1 MITGIKTND
10 DLKKV
15 FNSNTNTL
23 IIVDFFADWCGPC
36 NVLGEVIEDLSVERN
51 DFILVKIDVEES
63 DEIVSEYHIRN
74 IPTLIFI
81 KNNEI
86 VERNV
91 GNISKENLIEKISK
105 YA

>member
-10 DLKKV
+10 ELKSILD
-15 FNSNTNTL
+15 SNKDKL

-36 NVLGEVIEDLSVERN
+36 NMLGQTIKDITNERN

-74 IPTLIFI
+74 IPALFFI
-81 KNNEI
+81 KNGE
-86 VERNV
+86 VV
-91 GNISKENLIEKISK
+91 DKTLGNLSKNNLIEKISK
-105 YA
+105 YV

>member
-10 DLKKV
+10 ELKSILD
-15 FNSNTNTL
+15 SNKDKL

-36 NVLGEVIEDLSVERN
+36 NMLGQTIKDITNERN

-63 DEIVSEYHIRN
+63 IEIVSEYRIRN

-81 KNNEI
+81 KDNEI
-86 VERNV
+86 LERNV
-91 GNISKENLIEKISK
+91 SNISKENLIEKISK